1 MTLLEYEAYFKDEIA
16 SKKLIGHTPAKKR
29 FVMLDDDELSNAQS
43 TLQVQNFVMV
53 LHKYDTTLTAN
64 ESGRYFDKKKC
75 GFSIVRD
82 LGKGHSSL
90 NSTVVQSDAEVIV
103 KKIWA
108 KMLKDRETGTIIFN
122 DFDTKKFQIEFL
134 KGMFSNC
141 AGASAE
147 FEISPKIAPFCDLY
161 VADDWT

>member
-1 MTLLEYEAYFKDEIA
+1 MTLLEYEAYFRDEIA
-16 SKKLIGHTPAKKR
+16 SKKLIGHAPDQKR
-29 FVMLDDDELSNAQS
+29 FVMLDDDELSNVQS
-43 TLQVQNFVMV
+43 TLQVQNFVLV
-53 LHKYDTTLTAN
+53 LHKYETNLTSN

-82 LGKGHSSL
+82 LGKGKSSL
-90 NSTVVQSDAEVIV
+90 IATEVQSEAEVIV

-108 KMLKDRETGTIIFN
+108 KMLKDRNDDILIFN
-122 DFDTKKFQIEFL
+122 EFDTKKFQIEFL

-147 FEISPKIAPFCDLY
+147 FEISPKITPFCGIYD
-161 VADDWT
+161 ADDWT